1 MKRLFNLLSLE
12 NEYVMAEANKGTE
25 GDINLSSARNAW
37 YSVISDPETMAYLD
51 EDSEYFLHQALSTP
65 CLDVLAS
72 CDGIYLTDIQGKRYM
87 DFHGNNVHQLGY
99 RHPYVVEKIK
109 EQLDILPFSPRR
121 YTNVPAIELAKK
133 LGSLL
138 PSDLKRVLF
147 APGGT
152 SAISMALKLARI
164 VTGKHKIISLWDSF
178 HGASLDAISAGGE
191 LDFRKDMGPLMPGVE
206 RIPPPMTYRGPFFS
220 AGNGDLAYA
229 DYLEYVIEKEGDIG
243 AFIIETIRNTDVQIP
258 SKAYWKRVREICDKH
273 KVLLILDEIPIAFG
287 RTGKMFA
294 FENYDIEPD
303 IICLGKGL
311 GGGVMPIA
319 AIVARES
326 YNMAGNVSLGHFTHE
341 KSPLGS
347 VAALAM
353 IAFMEQTNLL
363 DKVQEDSLF
372 MESELGKLKDKY
384 PIIGDVRGIGLLW
397 GIELVTNR
405 ESREKAGKQAEIVMY
420 ECLKNG
426 VSFKVSQ
433 GNVLQLSPPLII
445 TREEL
450 TQALKIV
457 EQAIATASAV
467 LA

>member
-1 MKRLFNLLSLE
+1 MTEKQHNR
-12 NEYVMAEANKGTE
+12 TE
-25 GDINLSSARNAW
+25 GDINLSSERSNW
-37 YSVISDPETMAYLD
+37 YSVIQDADTLSYL
-51 EDSEYFLHQALSTP
+51 EQDSEYFLHQALSTP

-72 CDGIYLTDIQGKRYM
+72 CEGIYLIDIQGKRYM
-87 DFHGNNVHQLGY
+87 DFHGNNVHQVGY
-99 RHPYVVEKIK
+99 RNPYVINRIK
-109 EQLDILPFSPRR
+109 EQMDILPFSPRR

-133 LGSLL
+133 LGDLL
-138 PSDLKRVLF
+138 PGDLKRVLF

-152 SAISMALKLARI
+152 SSISIALKLARI
-164 VTGKHKIISLWDSF
+164 VTGNHKIISLWDSF

-206 RIPPPMTYRGPFFS
+206 RIPPPMTYRGPFKS
-220 AGNGDLAYA
+220 SGESDLPYA

-243 AFIIETIRNTDVQIP
+243 AFVIETIRNTDVQIP
-258 SKAYWKRVREICDKH
+258 SQAYWTRVREICTKH

-294 FENYDIEPD
+294 FEHYEIEPD

-311 GGGVMPIA
+311 GAGVMPMA

-326 YNMAGNVSLGHFTHE
+326 YNVAGSISLGHFTHE

-353 IAFMEQTNLL
+353 LEFLEQNDILR
-363 DKVQEDSLF
+363 KVQEDELF
-372 MESELGKLKDKY
+372 MHQETEKLARKF
-384 PIIGDVRGIGLLW
+384 PLIGDVRGIGLLW
-397 GIELVTNR
+397 GIELVRDKAT
-405 ESREKAGKQAEIVMY
+405 REKAVREAEIVMY

-426 VSFKVSQ
+426 LSFKISQ
-433 GNVLQLSPPLII
+433 GNVLQLSPPLTI

-450 TQALKIV
+450 GAALKIL
-457 EQAIATASAV
+457 ENALETASF
-467 LA
+467 LEKH

>member
-1 MKRLFNLLSLE
+1 MSEKQHNR
-12 NEYVMAEANKGTE
+12 TE
-25 GDINLSSARNAW
+25 GDINLTSERNNW
-37 YSVISDPETMAYLD
+37 YAVIQDAETLSLLD
-51 EDSEYFLHQALSTP
+51 EDAEHFLHQALSTP

-72 CDGIYLTDIQGKRYM
+72 CEGIYLTDIQGKKYM
-87 DFHGNNVHQLGY
+87 DFHGNNVHQVGY
-99 RHPYVVEKIK
+99 RNPYIIDRIK

-138 PSDLKRVLF
+138 PGDLKRVLF

-152 SAISMALKLARI
+152 SSISMALKLARI

-206 RIPPPMTYRGPFFS
+206 RIPPPMTYRGPFAS

-243 AFIIETIRNTDVQIP
+243 AFVIETIRNTDVQIP
-258 SKAYWKRVREICDKH
+258 SQAYWTKVREICTRH

-294 FENYDIEPD
+294 FEHYDIEPD

-311 GGGVMPIA
+311 GGGVMPMA

-326 YNMAGNVSLGHFTHE
+326 YNVAGSISLGHFTHE

-353 IAFMEQTNLL
+353 LEFLEQHHILAKVKSDEQFMHEQTR
-363 DKVQEDSLF
+363 
-372 MESELGKLKDKY
+372 KLAEKF
-384 PIIGDVRGIGLLW
+384 PLIGDVRGIGLLW
-397 GIELVTNR
+397 GIELVR
-405 ESREKAGKQAEIVMY
+405 DSESREKAVREAEVVMY

-426 VSFKVSQ
+426 MSFKVSQ
-433 GNVLQLSPPLII
+433 GNVLQLSPPLTI

-450 TQALKIV
+450 TSALTILENALEV
-457 EQAIATASAV
+457 ASV
-467 LA
+467 SEKTEI